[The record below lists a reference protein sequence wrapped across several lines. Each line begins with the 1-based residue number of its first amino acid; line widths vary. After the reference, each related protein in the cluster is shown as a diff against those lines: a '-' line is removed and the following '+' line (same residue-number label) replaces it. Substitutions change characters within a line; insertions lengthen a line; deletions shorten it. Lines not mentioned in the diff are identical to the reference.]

1 VIYRQT
7 ENILRKL
14 TARRQAILAAAFDV
28 AAGQGLAAVQ
38 IVAIAEQAGIAAG
51 TVYRYFPSKAE
62 LIAALADAFSRQE
75 LTVLQAAAR
84 EAPGP
89 LSALAAAIMTFA
101 LRAIA
106 HRRLFFALTAEPAEA
121 EIDAARARFR
131 GALVSE
137 LRSLIARAADA
148 GGLADQDPA
157 LLAPALVGGL
167 IDSLAG
173 PLAVPPQDAAK
184 ARDQA
189 RQLTLF
195 ALRGFG
201 VPDARA
207 RGLVVQADAQVEDSI
222 GRLYSR
228 MLCNQ

>member
-28 AAGQGLAAVQ
+28 AAEQGLAAVQ

-62 LIAALADAFSRQE
+62 LIAVLADAFSGQE
-75 LTVLQAAAR
+75 LTALQAAAR
-84 EAPGP
+84 AAPGP

-101 LRAIA
+101 LRAVA

-131 GALVSE
+131 GALVAE
-137 LRSLIARAADA
+137 LRTLIARAADG

-157 LLAPALVGGL
+157 LLAPALFGGL
-167 IDSLAG
+167 VDSLAG
-173 PLAVPPQDAAK
+173 PMAVPPHDAAK

-195 ALRGFG
+195 ALRGLG

-207 RGLVVQADAQVEDSI
+207 RGLVVQAEAQVEDSI